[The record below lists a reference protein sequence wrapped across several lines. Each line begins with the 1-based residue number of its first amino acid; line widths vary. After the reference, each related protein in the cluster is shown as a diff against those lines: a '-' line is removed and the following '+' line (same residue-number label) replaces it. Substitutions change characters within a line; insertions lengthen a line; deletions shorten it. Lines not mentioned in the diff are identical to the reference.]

1 MYFKTNMK
9 IIRDPI
15 HKDIELSEVELKIL
29 DTPQMQRLRRI
40 KQNGLAYIVY
50 PAMNATRFEH
60 SLGVMYLAGK
70 VAQHLNLSKE
80 DTQNLR
86 LAGLLHDTGHLPFS
100 HLLKI
105 KNFSHEENSA
115 RLIKETEIIDIL
127 NFYGI
132 EANKIIDLIFGRG
145 VYGKIISSDIDVDKM
160 DYLLRDSYYAGVAY
174 GIIDIDR
181 IIGCLKFYE
190 KKLVIDEGGLEA
202 VEKLLIARNM
212 MHQTVYRHHT
222 KRIAEKMFSRAYDYA
237 KENLTIEKLSEM
249 DDCNL
254 LNFLENKSNEITAK
268 PYIKEILTCIKN
280 RNLFKRF
287 YVAKYEEIGEIF
299 CADVKDDEKKFESK
313 ICDVLS
319 IPYDYLLVD
328 LPEIRLKEYD
338 AMIASN
344 SEIYKIDE
352 ISELAKALKQ
362 TEISRLTFCIYTDG
376 KYTARQKD
384 FIPEKFIP
392 FKQQKLE
399 I

>member
-1 MYFKTNMK
+1 MNSK

-15 HKDIELSEVELKIL
+15 HKDIELTEVEVKIL

-60 SLGVMYLAGK
+60 SLGVMHLAAK
-70 VAQHLNLSKE
+70 VANHLNLSKE
-80 DTQNLR
+80 DTQDLR
-86 LAGLLHDTGHLPFS
+86 LAGLLHDIGHLPFS

-115 RLIKETEIIDIL
+115 RIIKNTEIADIL

-132 EANKIIDLIFGRG
+132 ESDKIIDLILGKG
-145 VYGKIISSDIDVDKM
+145 EYGKIISSDIDVDKM
-160 DYLLRDSYYAGVAY
+160 DYLIRDSYYAGVAY
-174 GIIDIDR
+174 GIIDVNR
-181 IIGCLKFYE
+181 IINCLKFYE
-190 KKLVIDEGGLEA
+190 KNLVIDEGGLEA

-222 KRIAEKMFSRAYDYA
+222 KRIAERMFSRAYEYA
-237 KENLTIEKLSEM
+237 KEDLTIERLSEM
-249 DDCNL
+249 DDCDL
-254 LNFLENKSNEITAK
+254 LNFLESKGNN
-268 PYIKEILTCIKN
+268 PYIKEMLIRIRN

-299 CADVKDDEKKFESK
+299 YKDVEEDTIKFERR
-313 ICDVLS
+313 ICDALN

-338 AMIASN
+338 AMILLN
-344 SEIYKIDE
+344 DKIYKIDE
-352 ISELAKALKQ
+352 ISELAKALKR
-362 TEISRLTFCIYTDG
+362 TEISRLTVCIYTDE
-376 KYTARQKD
+376 KYIDRKKE
-384 FIPEKFIP
+384 FIPEKFIT

>member
-1 MYFKTNMK
+1 MNK

-15 HKDIELSEVELKIL
+15 HKDIELTEAELKIL

-50 PAMNATRFEH
+50 PSMNVTRFEH

-70 VAQHLNLSKE
+70 VARHLNLSN
-80 DTQNLR
+80 DDAQDLR

-105 KNFSHEENSA
+105 KNFSHEKNSA
-115 RLIKETEIIDIL
+115 ELIKHTEITDIL

-132 EANKIIDLIFGRG
+132 NPDKIVDLIFGIG

-160 DYLLRDSYYAGVAY
+160 DYLIRDSYYAGVAY

-181 IIGCLKFYE
+181 IIGCIKFYE
-190 KKLVIDEGGLEA
+190 KNLVIDEGGLEA

-222 KRIAEKMFSRAYDYA
+222 KRIAESMFSRAYDYA

-249 DDCNL
+249 DDCDL
-254 LNFLENKSNEITAK
+254 LNFLENKCSEGVASH
-268 PYIKEILTCIKN
+268 YIKEILTRLKN

-287 YVAKYEEIGEIF
+287 YVAKYEETGEIF
-299 CADVKDDEKKFESK
+299 CRDVREDKKKFECK
-313 ICDVLS
+313 ICDALG
-319 IPYDYLLVD
+319 IPYDYLLAD
-328 LPEIRLKEYD
+328 LPEVRLKEYD
-338 AMIASN
+338 AMIYISN
-344 SEIYKIDE
+344 HNKNIYKMDE
-352 ISELAKALKQ
+352 ISELANALKQ
-362 TEISRLTFCIYTDG
+362 TEISRLTFCIYVDG
-376 KYTARQKD
+376 KYTGRQKD
-384 FIPEKFIP
+384 FCPEKFIT
-392 FKQQKLE
+392 FKQRKLE

>member
-1 MYFKTNMK
+1 MNSK

-15 HKDIELSEVELKIL
+15 HKDIELTEVEVKIL

-60 SLGVMYLAGK
+60 SLGVMHLAGK
-70 VAQHLNLSKE
+70 TANHLNLSKE
-80 DTQNLR
+80 DTQDLR
-86 LAGLLHDTGHLPFS
+86 LAGLLHDIGHLPFS

-115 RLIKETEIIDIL
+115 RIIKNTEIADIL

-132 EANKIIDLIFGRG
+132 ESDKIIDLILGNG
-145 VYGKIISSDIDVDKM
+145 KYGKIISSDIDVDKM
-160 DYLLRDSYYAGVAY
+160 DYLIRDSYYAGVAY
-174 GIIDIDR
+174 GIIDVNR
-181 IIGCLKFYE
+181 IINCLKFYE
-190 KKLVIDEGGLEA
+190 KNLVINEGGLEA

-222 KRIAEKMFSRAYDYA
+222 KRIAERMFSRAYEYA
-237 KENLTIEKLSEM
+237 KEDLTIERLSEM
-249 DDCNL
+249 DDCDL
-254 LNFLENKSNEITAK
+254 LNFLESKGNN
-268 PYIKEILTCIKN
+268 PYIKEMLIRIKN

-299 CADVKDDEKKFESK
+299 YKDVEEDTIKFERR
-313 ICDVLS
+313 ICDALN

-338 AMIASN
+338 AMILLN
-344 SEIYKIDE
+344 DKIYKIDE

-362 TEISRLTFCIYTDG
+362 TEISRLTVCIYTDE
-376 KYTARQKD
+376 KYIDRKKD
-384 FIPEKFIP
+384 FIPEKFIT

>member
-1 MYFKTNMK
+1 MNK

-15 HKDIELSEVELKIL
+15 HKDIDLSEVELKIL

-70 VAQHLNLSKE
+70 VAAHLNLSK
-80 DTQNLR
+80 DDAQDLR
-86 LAGLLHDTGHLPFS
+86 LAGLLHDIGHLPFS

-105 KNFSHEENSA
+105 KNFSHEQNSA
-115 RLIKETEIIDIL
+115 RIIKQSEIADIL

-132 EANKIIDLIFGRG
+132 KADKIISLVFGQG

-160 DYLLRDSYYAGVAY
+160 DYLNRDSYYAGVAY
-174 GIIDIDR
+174 GIIDVDR
-181 IIGCLKFYE
+181 IIRSMKFYE
-190 KKLVIDEGGLEA
+190 KNLIIDEGGLEA

-212 MHQTVYRHHT
+212 MHQTVYGHHT
-222 KRIAEKMFSRAYDYA
+222 KRIAESMFSRAYEYA
-237 KENLTIEKLSEM
+237 NLSIEKLCEM
-249 DDCNL
+249 DDCDL
-254 LNFLENKSNEITAK
+254 LNFLENEAK
-268 PYIKEILTCIKN
+268 RTNNSYIKEILTRIKN
-280 RNLFKRF
+280 RDLFKRF
-287 YVAKYEEIGEIF
+287 YSAKYQEIGEIF
-299 CADVKDDEKKFESK
+299 CRDIEEDKRKFEYK
-313 ICDVLS
+313 ICDALN

-338 AMIASN
+338 AMIKSD
-344 SEIYKIDE
+344 EHIYKIDE

-362 TEISRLTFCIYTDG
+362 TEISRLSFCIYADG
-376 KYTARQKD
+376 KYIDKQKD

-392 FKQQKLE
+392 FKQRRLE